1 MKVKSPEKGM
11 IVESLQGRD
20 KGCLYA
26 VSEVLAGGK
35 VAVVDGKKRTL
46 ASPKIKNIKHLRLTP
61 QNIAESGITAP
72 WDKAFDNRVAHLL
85 KTRKKD
91 SAQNEKS
98 EE

>member
-1 MKVKSPEKGM
+1 MKVKAPEKGM

-46 ASPKIKNIKHLRLTP
+46 ASPKIKNIKHLRLTAG
-61 QNIAESGITAP
+61 NIAQSGIAAP

-85 KTRKKD
+85 KTLKEQR
-91 SAQNEKS
+91 AQKEKS

>member
-1 MKVKSPEKGM
+1 MKVKDPKKGM

-20 KGCLYA
+20 KGCMYV

-46 ASPKIKNIKHLRLTP
+46 ASPKIKNVKHLRLTCG
-61 QNIAESGITAP
+61 NIEQGGITAP
-72 WDKAFDNRVAHLL
+72 WDKAFDNRVAYFL
-85 KTRKKD
+85 KNLKNGG
-91 SAQNEKS
+91 QIVKS

>member
-1 MKVKSPEKGM
+1 MKVKTPERGM

-20 KGCLYA
+20 KGRLYA

-46 ASPKIKNIKHLRLTP
+46 ASPKIKNVKHLRLTCG
-61 QNIAESGITAP
+61 NIAEGGITAP
-72 WDKAFDNRVAHLL
+72 WDKAFDNRVAFFL
-85 KTRKKD
+85 KTVNKV
-91 SAQNEKS
+91 KS